1 MVKMVSPNHENTIRT
16 TNNQR
21 DRIAQIAIK
30 IFLREGVARTSMR
43 DLAKATGL
51 TTGGLYH
58 YFNSKK
64 EIISLVVENGI
75 RSVDELKRYHDK
87 IGNLSPTEV
96 LRRCIEYW
104 IRRGDQNQD
113 YLIFYNREVMEIDP
127 SQLQSIMQAVRDVVQ
142 FFDDLL
148 VIGIRAGEFELRDT
162 TLVSFNIWAL
172 ENEWALRRW
181 LLRSLL
187 TIDEYAETQAEGII
201 KQISAGNAKV
211 GDHRVTTASVSSSV
225 LKRRSDEYHN
235 TENFRAGL

>member
-1 MVKMVSPNHENTIRT
+1 
-16 TNNQR
+16 
-21 DRIAQIAIK
+21 
-30 IFLREGVARTSMR
+30 
-43 DLAKATGL
+43 
-51 TTGGLYH
+51 
-58 YFNSKK
+58 
-64 EIISLVVENGI
+64 
-75 RSVDELKRYHDK
+75 
-87 IGNLSPTEV
+87 
-96 LRRCIEYW
+96 
-104 IRRGDQNQD
+104 
-113 YLIFYNREVMEIDP
+113 MEIEP

-148 VIGIRAGEFELRDT
+148 VIGIRAGEFELHDT

-225 LKRRSDEYHN
+225 LKRRSDECHN